1 MLAPIQHQLQHHSC
15 ATARQF
21 SIKLS
26 QLVSALHR
34 HSLTSWE
41 TKFSKLNAQF
51 KCLLRFSR
59 TRNATAKD
67 QLYLVNHLFSAHL
80 VVLLQLLTRP
90 LDFKTINATALMPLI
105 LTTEPTY
112 PVCAKTFPNAR
123 IQRLSQLKP
132 HLKPIIFLAI

>member
-1 MLAPIQHQLQHHSC
+1 MILPQTSSTSKSWLATHQSLSPHKHHNRPAHDPKLNLVCVEQYRMLAPIQHQLRHHSC

-21 SIKLS
+21 SINLS

-41 TKFSKLNAQF
+41 TKLFKLSAQF

-67 QLYLVNHLFSAHL
+67 KLYLVNHLFSAHL
-80 VVLLQLLTRP
+80 VVLLQVLIRP
-90 LDFKTINATALMPLI
+90 
-105 LTTEPTY
+105 
-112 PVCAKTFPNAR
+112 
-123 IQRLSQLKP
+123 
-132 HLKPIIFLAI
+132 